1 MFGIDFAAIFKII
14 GIDLML
20 GADNAVV
27 IALAC
32 AALPLALRNRALL
45 LGTAGAVLL
54 RAVLLAIAVYIMG
67 LSFIHAVGGLFLF
80 YVGYSLL
87 SLEAD
92 EDDPTKQ
99 STTVLAAVWTIIV
112 ADLIMSVDNVL
123 AVAGAAQSA
132 GTHATLYAIAGIV
145 FSIPV
150 IVFGAKYLTS
160 LMDKFPVIIWS
171 GAGLL
176 GWVGAEMVI
185 TEPLLT
191 EYIPTGSDIYFKIA
205 GFVSVILA
213 VIVGRHIKAAKVR
226 SELAA

>member
-32 AALPLALRNRALL
+32 AALPLALRNRALI
-45 LGTAGAVLL
+45 LGTGGAILL
-54 RAVLLAIAVYIMG
+54 RAILLAGMVAIMG
-67 LSFIHAVGGLFLF
+67 LSFIHAIGGLFLF
-80 YVGYSLL
+80 YVGYSLM
-87 SLEAD
+87 SLDED

-99 STTVLAAVWTIIV
+99 HTTVWAAVGTIIM
-112 ADLIMSVDNVL
+112 ADLIMSIDNVL

-132 GTHATLYAIAGIV
+132 PHATLYAIAGIV

-150 IVFGAKYLTS
+150 IVFGAKYLTT

-185 TEPLLT
+185 TEPMLT
-191 EYIPTGSDIYFKIA
+191 AYIPTGSDIYFKIA
-205 GFVSVILA
+205 GFASVILA
-213 VIVGRHIKAAKVR
+213 VIVGRHIKANK
-226 SELAA
+226 AA